1 MTIIALSVIKC
12 FIIIGIMI
20 WNIPSSNGSIL
31 VTFTENGYYSD
42 QNYMRYKENL
52 FYNIRDK
59 GISVCFW
66 MNVNFLRGRKTPI
79 VTITNLESFNSLFI
93 GIIDDDIT
101 GNKTMSL
108 CYEEQFKSICMDLPF
123 RFFQAW
129 NHYCFHFRLEEKSN
143 EEVTAMVK
151 AYVDGKTVMEESAK
165 SYFKY
170 GLTTETPIAYKLTIG
185 GGIEEK
191 EDSSTP
197 LDYFSGV
204 IGDLYILYDN
214 VEPEFSQSLYQCK
227 FTPPSDSN
235 VIKWKMDQWEVIG
248 AKPKT
253 VNTSY
258 FCTEN
263 YHDVIVFNHLIT
275 YYDNKLLCDAV
286 GGELPS
292 IQPNEELE
300 ILYSRVNQTFF
311 DYAEERVNPE
321 CLSEGWGKTSF
332 WISQKIDKNSVD
344 MYINPYTGRSE
355 KITFETVRFNANP
368 RQTNIYF
375 NGPQEIF
382 GGMSNQGLACGI
394 CLVVKEEYNRLFLKG
409 LCNSEFTE
417 NFFDREYYPHGYIN
431 DKIHF
436 KGIENSHIFYDGTE
450 RWKLESLRRPDKFLT
465 LSRAESINGFPIGRH
480 KWEFVPENVDNES
493 LVICNLESQNP
504 SMYLTLSNCYPEKFT
519 CDSGSCIPVAEKCD
533 TIVTCE
539 DESDEQNCSYLKFH
553 SIYASAISPRKE
565 DGREPLP
572 ISFHVDIFAFTQIE
586 TVDLKITIDFYLSL
600 RWYDSRLDFLDL
612 NEIASLNS
620 LSEKEVEKLWTPK
633 IAFTNALGPFQTEV
647 DKLSVC
653 TLIRED
659 NPRIE
664 DNSQDREA
672 LLFDGEFNSI
682 SLVREYYQ
690 DYSCDFDLTFY
701 PFDTQLCKMEFT
713 VQGWT
718 SNYVVLE
725 INGTGVSYRGK
736 RNLVEYSIQ
745 MEKAFADVT
754 DDMRSS
760 IQVRVVFRRRME
772 YHVTNTLFQTLVL
785 VLVGCSTLFFH
796 VNNFQ
801 DRIMVTLTVM
811 LVVATL
817 TSTIQAG
824 LPKTAY
830 YKLIDY
836 WLMFCFNILVVLMFY
851 HTYIHHYVRQE
862 KMRMSSRNSIHPLGN
877 TIGTTARKPGPR
889 QRPIGKY
896 MTQDDIEEEVIRK
909 ARLVNKRGK
918 LCFFL
923 GILIFNLIFLEHC
936 LL

>member
-1 MTIIALSVIKC
+1 
-12 FIIIGIMI
+12 
-20 WNIPSSNGSIL
+20 
-31 VTFTENGYYSD
+31 
-42 QNYMRYKENL
+42 MRYKENL

-151 AYVDGKTVMEESAK
+151 AYVDGKTVMEES
-165 SYFKY
+165 
-170 GLTTETPIAYKLTIG
+170 ETPIAYKLTIG

-227 FTPPSDSN
+227 FTPP
-235 VIKWKMDQWEVIG
+235 K
-248 AKPKT
+248 
-253 VNTSY
+253 
-258 FCTEN
+258 N

-355 KITFETVRFNANP
+355 KIPFETVRFNANP

-533 TIVTCE
+533 TI
-539 DESDEQNCSYLKFH
+539 
-553 SIYASAISPRKE
+553 
-565 DGREPLP
+565 
-572 ISFHVDIFAFTQIE
+572 
-586 TVDLKITIDFYLSL
+586 ITIDFYLSL

-785 VLVGCSTLFFH
+785 VL
-796 VNNFQ
+796 
-801 DRIMVTLTVM
+801 
-811 LVVATL
+811 
-817 TSTIQAG
+817 G

-923 GILIFNLIFLEHC
+923 GILIFNLIFWSIAFSEYVKKAENYILKNI
-936 LL
+936 

>member
-1 MTIIALSVIKC
+1 
-12 FIIIGIMI
+12 
-20 WNIPSSNGSIL
+20 
-31 VTFTENGYYSD
+31 
-42 QNYMRYKENL
+42 MRYKENL

-101 GNKTMSL
+101 GNKPCHS
-108 CYEEQFKSICMDLPF
+108 
-123 RFFQAW
+123 W

-204 IGDLYILYDN
+204 IGDLYI
-214 VEPEFSQSLYQCK
+214 F
-227 FTPPSDSN
+227 DSN

-321 CLSEGWGKTSF
+321 CLSEGWGGKTSF

-355 KITFETVRFNANP
+355 KIPFET
-368 RQTNIYF
+368 
-375 NGPQEIF
+375 
-382 GGMSNQGLACGI
+382 
-394 CLVVKEEYNRLFLKG
+394 EYNRLFLKG

-664 DNSQDREA
+664 DNSQDRE
-672 LLFDGEFNSI
+672 
-682 SLVREYYQ
+682 VREYYQ

-760 IQVRVVFRRRME
+760 I
-772 YHVTNTLFQTLVL
+772 
-785 VLVGCSTLFFH
+785 
-796 VNNFQ
+796 Q

-923 GILIFNLIFLEHC
+923 GILIFNLIFWSIAFSEYVKKAENYILKNI
-936 LL
+936 